1 MRENMPEET
10 DVQILEVLREMRD
23 GQREA
28 LRVMEE
34 HRALVEEQIKTSRR
48 TIEESVGL
56 QRLALKR
63 QHVVLKFA
71 IPGIGLCI
79 LAIAYLLLKYS

>member
-1 MRENMPEET
+1 MREET
-10 DVQILEVLREMRD
+10 EVQILEVLREMRD

-34 HRALVEEQIKTSRR
+34 HRALVEEQIKTSRK

-56 QRLALKR
+56 QRLAVKR
-63 QHVVLKFA
+63 QQLVLKFA
-71 IPGIGLCI
+71 APAIGICI
-79 LAIAYLLLKYS
+79 LAIGYLLLRFS